1 MEKVLFM
8 SHRHVDLLNDL
19 FAKSTAMRAACAQLP
34 RDVHLVHHLRDEE
47 GGPDVWWQVSF
58 TRADGSFMRLGPPSV
73 AREAVVEAGY
83 WWTVEQTQGMAGRTS
98 EEAIAAA
105 AKAAPPPPAVA
116 EAMALIAEAHR
127 IGWTEASTLPIEIV
141 FPVRGQT
148 APPR

>member
-1 MEKVLFM
+1 MEKDLFM
-8 SHRHVDLLNDL
+8 SQRHLDLLNDL
-19 FAKSTAMRAACAQLP
+19 FSKSTAMREACARLP
-34 RDVHLVHHLRDEE
+34 RDIHLVHHLHDEA

-58 TRADGSFMRLGPPSV
+58 TRADGSYMRLGPPSM
-73 AREAVVEAGY
+73 ARDAVVETGY
-83 WWTVEQTQGMAGRTS
+83 WWTVEQTQGMVGHTS

-105 AKAAPPPPAVA
+105 AKVAPPPPAVV
-116 EAMALIAEAHR
+116 EAMPLVAEAHR